1 MKTATSRYYETGLMK
16 RKTSKPI
23 VGTNPSP
30 IDVHYSFL
38 YQQFRHLL
46 LPPSPRYLKY
56 FVKWKWGR
64 RKGGTHYINV
74 STLTYM
80 HQCNNKIHTDGN
92 LNENINERFGILGGP
107 LQPVLCRLAGHLVK
121 TKILSE
127 PHIL

>member
-1 MKTATSRYYETGLMK
+1 MVPTILIHIEKSEILC
-16 RKTSKPI
+16 SNI
-23 VGTNPSP
+23 
-30 IDVHYSFL
+30 L
-38 YQQFRHLL
+38 
-46 LPPSPRYLKY
+46 
-56 FVKWKWGR
+56 
-64 RKGGTHYINV
+64 INV

>member
-23 VGTNPSP
+23 VGTNP
-30 IDVHYSFL
+30 
-38 YQQFRHLL
+38 